1 MLKKRIITS
10 VWGIP
15 LLAVIVWLGEPCFTI
30 FVAVW
35 GLLAI
40 LEFYRLA
47 NLVKATPQIAL
58 GIVWTLL
65 FIAARNDALLD
76 LLNIPL
82 KPDAI
87 IPALLTAGT
96 VISLICLLARKQKL
110 GAFPGWGWMVAG
122 VIYIGWLLG
131 FIVALRGLGD
141 SRAALTQLDY
151 GGKWVFFAL
160 LTTFGS
166 DTTSFFVGRAIG
178 KRKLA
183 PSISPGKTWA
193 GAIGGLFGAVAVGLL
208 FLLNH
213 PLSLAS
219 QLNWWQAVILGLLV
233 SIFGQLG
240 DLVESLLKRNTG
252 VKDSGTLIPGHGGV
266 LDRMDSVV
274 FAVVV
279 VYYWVI
285 CTTL

>member
-1 MLKKRIITS
+1 MLKKRVITS
-10 VWGIP
+10 IWGIP
-15 LLAVIVWLGEPCFTI
+15 LLAGIVWLGEPYFTI
-30 FVAVW
+30 FAAVW
-35 GLLAI
+35 GLLAV

-47 NLVKATPQIAL
+47 RETKAMPQVVMGTIWTVIF
-58 GIVWTLL
+58 IVS
-65 FIAARNDALLD
+65 RN
-76 LLNIPL
+76 
-82 KPDAI
+82 
-87 IPALLTAGT
+87 PALPTLVEWRPEYTAIVAMVMTVGI
-96 VISLICLLARKQKL
+96 VISLLLLLARKQKF
-110 GAFPGWGWMVAG
+110 GSFPSWVWTVAG
-122 VIYIGWLLG
+122 VIYVGWLLG
-131 FIVALRGLGD
+131 FIVALRGFD
-141 SRAALTQLDY
+141 SSRSSLAVLDN
-151 GGKWVFFAL
+151 GGRWVFLAL

-166 DTTSFFVGRAIG
+166 DTSSFFVGRAFG

-193 GAIGGLFGAVAVGLL
+193 GTFGGLAGAGIVSLL
-208 FLLNH
+208 FTLNH
-213 PLSLAS
+213 PLSLGAY
-219 QLNWWQAVILGLLV
+219 LNWWQAIVLGLLV
-233 SIFGQLG
+233 SILGQLG

>member
-10 VWGIP
+10 ILGIP
-15 LLAVIVWLGEPCFTI
+15 LLAAIIWFGEPVFI
-30 FVAVW
+30 VFIAVW

-40 LEFYRLA
+40 IEFYRL
-47 NLVKATPQIAL
+47 VSGIKVTPQIVI
-58 GIVWTLL
+58 GIVLTLL
-65 FIAARNDALLD
+65 FIGVRYPGLPD
-76 LLNIPL
+76 LINPYFDFNLILPS
-82 KPDAI
+82 I
-87 IPALLTAGT
+87 FTAGAI
-96 VISLICLLARKQKL
+96 ISLISLLSRKQKL
-110 GAFPGWGWMVAG
+110 GAFPGWAWTMGG
-122 VIYIGWLLG
+122 VLYIGWLLG
-131 FIVALRGLGD
+131 YIVALRGLPDG
-141 SRAALTQLDY
+141 RN
-151 GGKWVFFAL
+151 WVFLAL
-160 LTTFGS
+160 FCTFGS
-166 DTTSFFVGRAIG
+166 DTASFFVGRAIG
-178 KRKLA
+178 KEKLA

-193 GAIGGLFGAVAVGLL
+193 GAIGGLGGAVLVSLL

-252 VKDSGTLIPGHGGV
+252 VKDSGNLIPGHGGV

-274 FAVVV
+274 FAVVI

-285 CTTL
+285 CTIR